1 MQRTDRVLRVP
12 RGKGGVLLGLCAGMG
27 RHLAIDPVVIRFLL
41 LMLMFL
47 TIGGLALPLLYLLF
61 ALCVPVDNEA

>member
-1 MQRTDRVLRVP
+1 MQRTDRVLRLP

-41 LMLMFL
+41 LMLMFW
-47 TIGGLALPLLYLLF
+47 LAGRG
-61 ALCVPVDNEA
+61 